1 MTRVLRST
9 RREVTRLRKVDE
21 TLAVLMS
28 RVAPSPVYDTP
39 VELEVV
45 TRDPRTGQL
54 SGPLYSFTIAM
65 DAAVT
70 VTSANALS
78 GYINVRMGP
87 MGDVEICVSYC
98 GLSDVTQVI
107 APTVRPVYGD
117 VIAVPAHFREFHSCG
132 ASGANTKLVIYSG
145 ADVGEKYALKVG
157 EVNRDQVAGLHAA
170 LQGKSDCLVRRKGP

>member
-45 TRDPRTGQL
+45 TQDPRTGQL
-54 SGPLYSFTIAM
+54 GCSPLYSFTIAM
-65 DAAVT
+65 DAAAT
-70 VTSANALS
+70 VRSADALP
-78 GYINVRMGP
+78 YYTQMRNGP
-87 MGDVEICVSYC
+87 MGDVEICVS
-98 GLSDVTQVI
+98 GLRDITQVI

-117 VIAVPAHFREFHSCG
+117 VIAVPAYFHEFHGCG
-132 ASGANTKLVIYSG
+132 ASGTNTKLVIYSG

-157 EVNRDQVAGLHAA
+157 EVNRDQVAGLIDA
-170 LQGKSDCLVRRKGP
+170 LSGKSNCLVRRKGL